1 MEICHRLSKALS
13 SSFPPAGGAR
23 AAPNIKT
30 RPFFYRDED
39 HNSNLMAALRSCGIM
54 GPDLVVRLHRGE
66 LAGADRARCVAATRH
81 ELSAGRSRSRVW
93 SAEGFQVI
101 SGRKAWRDNCWC
113 TRRGKCSFVRPYLCL
128 QLSVSLSTQ
137 RGEQLYKQ
145 GRP

>member
-1 MEICHRLSKALS
+1 MLYQ
-13 SSFPPAGGAR
+13 AR
-23 AAPNIKT
+23 FHQRGVRGRRQILKQGRFST
-30 RPFFYRDED
+30 TMRITI
-39 HNSNLMAALRSCGIM
+39 LTSCGIM
-54 GPDLVVRLHRGE
+54 GPDLVVRLHRSE
-66 LAGADRARCVAATRH
+66 LAGAGRARCVAATRH
-81 ELSAGRSRSRVW
+81 ELSAGRSWSHVW